1 MFLMAGA
8 FTTHAVVPDE
18 FCMRIPDNL
27 SYDDAATMPAVYV
40 TTIEALINVGS
51 LSKGQSILIHSAC
64 GGVGIAAIN
73 LAQMVGAEIYATVSN
88 EDKIKLLT
96 DTYGIPRNRIF
107 NSRDTSLYEG
117 VMRETN
123 GVGVDLALN
132 SLAGELLH
140 TTWRCVA
147 EFGKM
152 IEIGKRDLLEAGQLD
167 MAGFLAGRSYH
178 GVFVDMLITRPLIA
192 SAFSN
197 RLLYTLTKVTLG
209 QLSQPRCLHIG
220 KLVISLRGPDE
231 SLKVNTE
238 LATSIGKLK
247 LDESASYLLAGGLG
261 GLGRSVA
268 RYLVE
273 HGARHIVFLSSNAGS
288 GPDDKEFVV
297 ELESLGCKVQLVK
310 GSVNNKQDVVRAV
323 SVSQN
328 LKGILQASMVL
339 RDENFAQMKIGDWRT
354 TIQPKVEG
362 TWSLHH
368 ATLEAKIDL
377 GFFICFSSMSR
388 TTGLAGQSNYA
399 CANTF
404 LDAFA
409 QYRQSLGLP
418 ATSIDL
424 GAVRDA
430 GYVARD
436 EALLKRMKVTGSK
449 GVTELEVL
457 EAVSMGILS
466 KSVVKA
472 DPTKNTEVAEFV
484 DQSNLKNDR
493 RMAVYHNSST
503 DASDGSGSGGD
514 VLKAFL
520 SNAKKDASVLKA
532 NESVQLLAVEIGRKL
547 FSFLLKSEDELDTSV
562 SLSSLGLDSLVG
574 VEMRSWW
581 RQTFGF
587 DITVLEML
595 GMGTLEGLGKH
606 ASQGMLKLIDSES
619 G

>member
-1 MFLMAGA
+1 VYDAGSVQEA
-8 FTTHAVVPDE
+8 FR
-18 FCMRIPDNL
+18 FMQQ
-27 SYDDAATMPAVYV
+27 
-40 TTIEALINVGS
+40 G
-51 LSKGQSILIHSAC
+51 
-64 GGVGIAAIN
+64 
-73 LAQMVGAEIYATVSN
+73 
-88 EDKIKLLT
+88 
-96 DTYGIPRNRIF
+96 
-107 NSRDTSLYEG
+107 
-117 VMRETN
+117 
-123 GVGVDLALN
+123 
-132 SLAGELLH
+132 
-140 TTWRCVA
+140 
-147 EFGKM
+147 
-152 IEIGKRDLLEAGQLD
+152 
-167 MAGFLAGRSYH
+167 
-178 GVFVDMLITRPLIA
+178 
-192 SAFSN
+192 
-197 RLLYTLTKVTLG
+197 
-209 QLSQPRCLHIG
+209 LHIG
-220 KLVISLRGPDE
+220 KLVISLRGPDG
-231 SLKVNTE
+231 SLKINTE
-238 LATSIGKLK
+238 LVTSIRKLK

-273 HGARHIVFLSSNAGS
+273 HGARHIVFLSRSAGS
-288 GPDDKEFVV
+288 GPDDQEFVV
-297 ELESLGCKVQLVK
+297 ELESLGCKVQLVQ
-310 GSVNNKQDVVRAV
+310 GSVNNRDDVVRAV
-323 SVSQN
+323 SASQN

-339 RDENFAQMKIGDWRT
+339 RDENFAQMKIEDWRT

-362 TWSLHH
+362 TWNLHH

-377 GFFICFSSMSR
+377 DFFICFSSMSG

-457 EAVSMGILS
+457 EAVSMSILS
-466 KSVVKA
+466 KPVIKPEPA
-472 DPTKNTEVAEFV
+472 KNTEEAEFV
-484 DQSNLKNDR
+484 DQSNLVLGLLSEIPLSSAESRALWKNDR